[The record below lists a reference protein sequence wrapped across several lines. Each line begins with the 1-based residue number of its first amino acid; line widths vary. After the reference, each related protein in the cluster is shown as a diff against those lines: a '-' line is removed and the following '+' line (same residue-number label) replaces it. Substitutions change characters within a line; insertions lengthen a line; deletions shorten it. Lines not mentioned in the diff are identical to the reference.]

1 MLVASLDVEQKSLEV
16 ITRSL
21 VMMVELKNISMASFT
36 TPEEN
41 LSDFPKKYR

>member
-21 VMMVELKNISMASFT
+21 VMMVELKIHIKGGPDQSYF
-36 TPEEN
+36 N
-41 LSDFPKKYR
+41 L